1 MNYSTYIS
9 AAEKLKS
16 YGQTEKASVLVKHA
30 NDVEEK
36 KIKEID
42 FDILVGEV
50 KPFNGAK
57 FHSVRVL
64 REKEGN
70 TVMCIFKS
78 GENTHRIN
86 STIKSDGTLVWSDGN
101 LFNNRRSANN
111 FSRLLNHL
119 KNYQKDVRKVLKE
132 MSLEGKEINL
142 LTRTYYK

>member
-30 NDVEEK
+30 NDVE
-36 KIKEID
+36 
-42 FDILVGEV
+42 
-50 KPFNGAK
+50 
-57 FHSVRVL
+57 
-64 REKEGN
+64 
-70 TVMCIFKS
+70 
-78 GENTHRIN
+78 ENTHRIN